1 MQATSKGREVIKFF
15 AALILALTFIFI
27 FTSDPFLPG
36 GSISSGES
44 IGEHGGMTIPG

>member
-1 MQATSKGREVIKFF
+1 MQVTSKGREVIKFF
-15 AALILALTFIFI
+15 AALILALIFVFI

-44 IGEHGGMTIPG
+44 NGRHVEVTIPG